1 MTNKEIQLIIKQA
14 VKEAREETK
23 QEICQQIKNIT
34 DIDPATEE
42 GLHKLR
48 DVFNWAR
55 SGNDN
60 CERTWEIAKEIF
72 VKSVI
77 IGFMTVVGY
86 GIAVAIKKISEG

>member
-14 VKEAREETK
+14 VREAREETK
-23 QEICQQIKNIT
+23 QEIYQQIKNIT

>member
-14 VKEAREETK
+14 VKDAREETK
-23 QEICQQIKNIT
+23 QEIYQQIKNIT

-86 GIAVAIKKISEG
+86 GIAVVVKKISEG